1 MLTICAIEAEIQITK
16 EKADISNSIWLNHVL
31 LTEEA
36 NLSEYISCHIH
47 SLIRHFLPTLQMRVY
62 EAKDSIVQAEL
73 DHYASFPAIT
83 NQIFHDIVLFD
94 VAHEESIIFFYKD
107 SEEHL
112 TFAHHFDHV
121 KLMLQIAL
129 NVTHFL
135 FLLAAALLATIG
147 DYIVIAVIR
156 EEFVDVDVLRLRFS
170 SMVPGDSHN
179 VEWHLPIYQL
189 TLPRGHALCLC
200 SRLIL
205 TIGRAIILSKQ
216 ALYDGWGDQVARR

>member
-1 MLTICAIEAEIQITK
+1 MLTICAIQAEIEIAK

-36 NLSEYISCHIH
+36 NLSEYIPRHIH

-73 DHYASFPAIT
+73 DHDASFPAIT

-107 SEEHL
+107 GEEHL
-112 TFAHHFDHV
+112 TFAHHLDHV

-135 FLLAAALLATIG
+135 FLLATALLAAIG
-147 DYIVIAVIR
+147 DYIVIAVIG

-170 SMVPGDSHN
+170 SVVPGDGHN
-179 VEWHLPIYQL
+179 VERHLPIYKL
-189 TLPRGHALCLC
+189 TLPRGHTLCLC